1 MENEIWKDVEAF
13 DTIELERNQELSQKY
28 QLSKITGKEK
38 TTDWFLFFR
47 T

>member
-1 MENEIWKDVEAF
+1 MEAF
-13 DTIELERNQELSQKY
+13 DTIELERNPELSQKY

-38 TTDWFLFFR
+38 TTYWLLFFR